1 MPKKKFDIISKI
13 TEIETIAVGDSIRE
27 RHRLNRMYAQ
37 GRLTRWRKLKGFA
50 WVRYRNG
57 TEVWAEVHWF
67 EAHGIGRQ
75 EEKVKRDFPQ

>member
-1 MPKKKFDIISKI
+1 MLKKKFEIIGDITSV
-13 TEIETIAVGDSIRE
+13 EIIAAGDSVDE

-37 GRLTRWRKLKGFA
+37 GRLARWRKMKGFA

-57 TEVWAEVHWF
+57 REVWAEVHWF

-75 EEKVKRDFPQ
+75 EEKVKRDFRG